1 MNGLYKIF
9 LKTLLKKV
17 NIKILKIVCIEP
29 FKKFKLKWVK
39 VNHMCKSLQVQQYV
53 KHNKKVFY
61 VFGLAPPSVILS
73 RKKWN
78 VKNYLEF
85 VAFPF

>member
-17 NIKILKIVCIEP
+17 NIKIQKIVCIEP
-29 FKKFKLKWVK
+29 SKKFKLKWVK

-53 KHNKKVFY
+53 KHNKKVFMS
-61 VFGLAPPSVILS
+61 LALRHPVL
-73 RKKWN
+73 
-78 VKNYLEF
+78 F
-85 VAFPF
+85 